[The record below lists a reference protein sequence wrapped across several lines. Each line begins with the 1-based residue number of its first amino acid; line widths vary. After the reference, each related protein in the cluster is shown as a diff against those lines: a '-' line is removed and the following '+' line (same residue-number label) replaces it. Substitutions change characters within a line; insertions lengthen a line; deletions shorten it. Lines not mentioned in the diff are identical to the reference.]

1 MWKKEQKIEILAPAG
16 SYECFRAAI
25 NAGADAVYAGG
36 ARFGARAYADNFTGE
51 ELIRAIEEAHIHGRR
66 FYLTVNTLVK
76 DSERSQLCRD
86 LAPLYERGLDAV
98 IVQDI
103 GVMKFIHEN
112 FPDMDIHGS
121 TQMTITN
128 VRGARFLEE
137 NGAVRVVPA
146 RELSLEE
153 VRQIRKETGL
163 EIECFV
169 HGALCYCYSGQCLL
183 SSMIGGR
190 SGNRGQCA
198 QPCRLPYTVNGKKAH
213 YLSLKDICTVELI
226 PELVEAGIDSFKIE
240 GRMKRPEYVA
250 GVTAMYRKYTD
261 LYLENGREGY
271 RVSLQDREQLMD
283 LYNRG
288 DSHTGYYVRH
298 NGREMIALDRPNHA
312 GVPAAKC
319 ISQQGREVQA
329 RALTDLHPQDV
340 LEISGGKDD
349 YTLGKEIKRGDTLRF
364 LVPKGKRFPAGMI
377 FRRTRNS
384 QLLDNIR
391 KIYVSEQ
398 KQEKIDGFLNL
409 TVSRPAELTV
419 CCGDVFF
426 TAVSQ
431 ETVAR
436 AQNRP
441 LEKER
446 ICAQI
451 RKTGG
456 TEFCFE
462 TLKVEMDSD
471 IFLPMQQLNSLRRTA
486 LEGLRDA
493 LAAERYRKAVPMPD
507 LKTKAGEYSPR
518 ETGQKTPA
526 LSVLTETWEQL
537 EEVISYAES
546 AGPGNIER
554 IYPDFHLCKDFLQNG
569 RLRELLCKAR
579 ELKIGIFPALPRI
592 FRDRAAKYF
601 EREYEAF
608 ESFPMDGV
616 LIRNYESFQFLKE
629 HGFDKTVILDHN
641 LYVFNQWGKLFW
653 KQHGVKEF
661 TAPVELNSRELEK
674 LGIRQGEL
682 IVYGL
687 LPVMVTAQ
695 CIEKTVSGCSKKQ
708 TVQVLTDR
716 CNEKYMVR
724 NHCDQCYNVIYDSKP
739 VSLLSEE
746 ENIRVLA
753 PKRLRIQFSMEDA
766 AQVRKVLEVFVKTF
780 RDDEG
785 EKDVSG
791 VEREKDCTDF
801 HSTTGHFKR
810 GII

>member
-76 DSERSQLCRD
+76 DSERSQLYRD

-98 IVQDI
+98 IVQDV

-153 VRQIRKETGL
+153 VSQIRKGTGL

-198 QPCRLPYTVNGKKAH
+198 QPCRLPYTVNGKKAY

-271 RVSLQDREQLMD
+271 RVSPQDREQLMD

-349 YTLGKEIKRGDTLRF
+349 YTLGKEIKSGDTFRF
-364 LVPKGKRFPAGMI
+364 LVPKGKRCPVGMI

-391 KIYVSEQ
+391 KTYVSEQ

-419 CCGDVFF
+419 CRGDVFF

-436 AQNRP
+436 AENRP

-446 ICAQI
+446 ICAQL

-462 TLKVEMDSD
+462 TLKVEMDPD
-471 IFLPMQQLNSLRRTA
+471 IFLPMQQLNSLRRNA
-486 LEGLRDA
+486 LDGLRDA
-493 LAAERYRKAVPMPD
+493 LAAERYRKAGPMPE
-507 LKTKAGEYSPR
+507 LKTGTQENSPQ
-518 ETGQKTPA
+518 ETGYKAPA
-526 LSVLTETWEQL
+526 FSVLAETWEQL
-537 EEVISYAES
+537 KEVISYAES
-546 AGPGNIER
+546 ADPGDIER
-554 IYPDFHLCKDFLQNG
+554 IYPDFHLCKDFLQNEELRALLG
-569 RLRELLCKAR
+569 RAR
-579 ELKIGIFPALPRI
+579 KLGIGIFPALPHI
-592 FRDRAAKYF
+592 FRDRAAQYF

-608 ESFPMDGV
+608 QTFPMDGV

-629 HGFDKTVILDHN
+629 RGFDKTIILDHN

-653 KQHGVKEF
+653 KQHGAEEF
-661 TAPVELNSRELEK
+661 TAPVELNNSELEE

-682 IVYGL
+682 IVYGS

-695 CIEKTVSGCSKKQ
+695 CIEKTVSGCSKKP
-708 TVQVLTDR
+708 TVHVLTDR
-716 CNEKYMVR
+716 CNEKYLVR
-724 NHCDQCYNVIYDSKP
+724 NHCDLCYNVIYDSKP
-739 VSLLSEE
+739 VCLLTESENVRSLG
-746 ENIRVLA
+746 
-753 PKRLRIQFSMEDA
+753 PKRLRIQLSMENA
-766 AQVRKVLEVFVKTF
+766 AQVRKLLEAFEKTF
-780 RDDEG
+780 REDG
-785 EKDVSG
+785 GAKGVSG
-791 VEREKDCTDF
+791 VGLEKDCTVF